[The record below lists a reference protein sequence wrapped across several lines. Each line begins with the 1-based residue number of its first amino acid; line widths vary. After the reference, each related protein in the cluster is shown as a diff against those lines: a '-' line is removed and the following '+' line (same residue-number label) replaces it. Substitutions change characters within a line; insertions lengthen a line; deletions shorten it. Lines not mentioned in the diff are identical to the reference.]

1 MTDPTGAVFISYRH
15 SQKEIAIELD
25 ERLRDHGVPIWRDER
40 EIDANPLE
48 AQIEEQLESDAIS
61 GAILLVSEDILES
74 STIVNVEIPGM
85 QLRQES
91 SEEFFVI
98 ILRCPGMSASHT
110 QEILSDIPSV
120 NDFSEW
126 FLHELQR
133 EDEES
138 PNFTRIISEVIQYRL
153 DAITQKMDDVDT
165 ITCGINSYPPRDG
178 AGQRS
183 FNADLSHH
191 FKDGLP
197 SQDVWNNRIGD
208 AVTRLTD
215 QIASNAGSRTV
226 EFTGHAHLPIAF
238 TSGTRFPATGGVHA
252 VWRQLDRQ
260 FEETMWDL
268 TVNAE
273 EADISTGHRLRNSGQ
288 TDMAV
293 CISLTDDVE
302 PEVGNTATLPKFN
315 TIVEITRADYDPD
328 ITPGEG
334 VEIGRVFQTK
344 VREQLNRRSNIDTIH
359 LFASVPVGLAFLLGQ
374 HTNTLPT
381 IQTYMLDTSEEPRQY
396 KPAITV
402 NTP

>member
-25 ERLRDHGVPIWRDER
+25 ERLREHGVPIWRDER
-40 EIDANPLE
+40 KTEADPLE

-61 GAILLVSEDILES
+61 GAILLISDDILES

-98 ILRCPGMSASHT
+98 ILRCPGMSASHA
-110 QEILSDIPSV
+110 QEILSDVPSV
-120 NDFSEW
+120 NNFSEW

-138 PNFTRIISEVIQYRL
+138 LNFTRIIGEVIRHRL
-153 DAITQKMDDVDT
+153 DAITQKMDDADT
-165 ITCGINSYPPRDG
+165 VACAINSYPPRDG
-178 AGQRS
+178 ASQRS

-191 FKDGLP
+191 FEDGLP

-208 AVTRLTD
+208 TVTRLTD
-215 QIASNAGSRTV
+215 QIASNVGSRTV

-238 TSGTRFPATGGVHA
+238 TAGTRLPATGGIHA

-268 TVNAE
+268 TVDAE
-273 EADISTGHRLRNSGQ
+273 EANISTKHRLRNSEQ

-293 CISLTDDVE
+293 CLSLTDDVE
-302 PEVGNTATLPKFN
+302 PEVGNTATLPEFN
-315 TIVEITRADYDPD
+315 TIVEITRTDFGPD
-328 ITPGEG
+328 ITPAEG
-334 VEIGRVFQTK
+334 VEIASAFQTK
-344 VREQLNRRSNIDTIH
+344 VRDQLNRRSNIDTIH

-381 IQTYMLDTSEEPRQY
+381 IQTYALDTSEKPRQY